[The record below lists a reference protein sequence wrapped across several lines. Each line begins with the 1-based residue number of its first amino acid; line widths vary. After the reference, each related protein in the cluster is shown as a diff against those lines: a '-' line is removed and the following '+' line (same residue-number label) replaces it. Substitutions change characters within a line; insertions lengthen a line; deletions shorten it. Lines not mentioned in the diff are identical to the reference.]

1 MKREDVVRLRE
12 LLAKATPGPWRVKT
26 TGNIGN
32 QIEAQSGLRSWERDD
47 GMRSVCGFQY
57 CGSSQN
63 YYEQKEV
70 TAATGELI
78 AEAVNALPALLA
90 LAEAVEGLT
99 NDLNLMN
106 EQGETPDGDGITVN
120 VQLWA
125 ERWLG
130 RLVAAPEGSEG
141 YARG

>member
-12 LLAKATPGPWRVKT
+12 LLAKATPGPLHAEEV
-26 TGNIGN
+26 
-32 QIEAQSGLRSWERDD
+32 D
-47 GMRSVCGFQY
+47 GWWCVAREPSTPNGAGFAVDGECWKQ
-57 CGSSQN
+57 
-63 YYEQKEV
+63 
-70 TAATGELI
+70 ADAELI
-78 AEAVNALPALLA
+78 AEAITALPTLLA